1 MLGDGIVSF
10 GVCSGSA
17 CVLRKL
23 NASAKTVCGSVTL
36 SATFI
41 AGGA

>member
-10 GVCSGSA
+10 GVCLGQRVVA
-17 CVLRKL
+17 QERERVGEDRL
-23 NASAKTVCGSVTL
+23 GSVTL
-36 SATFI
+36 TATFI